1 MAVIEYDVDIPL
13 ALGGKLTAV
22 TFGDGQICFEGQHVC
37 VECQG
42 AVGCDEVAI
51 RVYYRGVLIFRGL
64 ATPATQ
70 PSCKSIV
77 RKTAEP
83 QPLPPGNYRIVLKD
97 MCHRDFAV
105 VFNRR
110 FYYEGYGYSTTP
122 PTGLIWTGIDDKT
135 WYMMQVIVG
144 TDGKYWAAGS
154 YAVSGTPTL
163 YIKPDASGFVVNY
176 LDINDWE
183 YGSGTHVTFVKEEGD
198 YWIFQVSAGMIVG
211 GYIQYEVS
219 TDEID
224 TLPENAT
231 WEIVTDPETG
241 ETKVIVKEYY
251 TSRFGFE
258 EFVKVSK
265 SKLSDWIVV
274 RILQYLA
281 TEHADRN
288 AAAFLRRFGKSTSY
302 PPDEVSRYCPRDPS
316 YYGDLPDRVAGLKGY
331 YDAMVEAANEAQQIY
346 DDWVEWG
353 CFHCKAK
360 LAYSQYDYDMC
371 VSEWQQKLRAAY
383 QEYVSAKTTRDV
395 IIEDLK
401 LEPFFYCFLE
411 AFPEYAE
418 YMKDPPIQTTLPDCA
433 MPLPKLRNVEITSTE
448 IYFEYYAPIEMTV
461 LICLG
466 RVEDSTVRK
475 IDCYELLAKPQW
487 QSFSKEIH
495 LVDGTYQLYFP
506 ALLDYV
512 NPITKVVSLPNIRI
526 TNVRYTVQN
535 DQVVIKA
542 DAVPSDTCSYEIGLY
557 YDTGEVIATETFYLK
572 AGVVNEITFTVSLDK
587 VRNRKV
593 CIAPVGVED
602 IYATFWEDIE
612 CVG

>member
-1 MAVIEYDVDIPL
+1 MAVIEWDVDIPL

-22 TFGDGQICFEGQHVC
+22 IFGDGQICFEGQHVC

-51 RVYYRGVLIFRGL
+51 EVYYRGVLIFRGL
-64 ATPATQ
+64 ATPAT
-70 PSCKSIV
+70 PPACVSIV

-83 QPLPPGNYRIVLKD
+83 QPLPPGNYRIVLRD

-154 YAVSGTPTL
+154 YAVSGTPIL

-183 YGSGTHVTFVKEEGD
+183 YGSGTHVTFVREEGD
-198 YWIFQVSAGMIVG
+198 YWIFKVSAGMIVEG
-211 GYIQYEVS
+211 
-219 TDEID
+219 
-224 TLPENAT
+224 
-231 WEIVTDPETG
+231 
-241 ETKVIVKEYY
+241 
-251 TSRFGFE
+251 SRFGFD

-281 TEHADRN
+281 TEHADDQSI
-288 AAAFLRRFGKSTSY
+288 AFLNILGRSKSY
-302 PPDEVSRYCPRDPS
+302 PKEEISRYCPRDPS
-316 YYGDLPDRVAGLKGY
+316 YYGDLPDRVAKLKGY
-331 YDAMVEAANEAQQIY
+331 YDAMIEAANEAQQIY
-346 DDWVEWG
+346 NEWVEWA

-371 VSEWQQKLRAAY
+371 VSEWEQKLRGAY
-383 QEYVSAKTTRDV
+383 QKYISAKTTRDGFL
-395 IIEDLK
+395 EDLK
-401 LEPFFYCFLE
+401 LEPLFECFME

-418 YMKDPPIQTTLPDCA
+418 YMKDPPIQTTLPDCS
-433 MPLPKLRNVEITSTE
+433 MPLPKLRNVEITSNG
-448 IYFEYYAPIEMTV
+448 IYFEYYAPTEITV
-461 LICLG
+461 LVCLG
-466 RVEDSTVRK
+466 KVEDSTVRK
-475 IDCYELLAKPQW
+475 IDCYELTAKPRW

-506 ALLDYV
+506 TLLDYV

-557 YDTGEVIATETFYLK
+557 YGTGEVITTETFYLK